1 MADGVF
7 TVGPPEAVTDSR
19 QLPAVTPEQ
28 EAQHVHG
35 ADLGSEHPDNVAD
48 VPEYEQLSALE
59 DEGEDLPTEAELAE
73 QIAGIDPNAVDLVG
87 FDDSELS

>member
-1 MADGVF
+1 MADGAF

-28 EAQHVHG
+28 EAERVHG

-48 VPEYEQLSALE
+48 VPEYEELITTR
-59 DEGEDLPTEAELAE
+59 DEEAGDLPTEAELAK
-73 QIAGIDPNAVDLVG
+73 QIEGIDPNAVDLVG
-87 FDDSELS
+87 FDDSE